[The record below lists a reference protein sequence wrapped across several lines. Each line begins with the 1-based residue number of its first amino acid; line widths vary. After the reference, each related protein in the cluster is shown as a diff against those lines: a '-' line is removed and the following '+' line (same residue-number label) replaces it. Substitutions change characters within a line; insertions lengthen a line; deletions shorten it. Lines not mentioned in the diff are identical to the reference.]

1 MKVFISYAW
10 TNNEYTSKIL
20 LLAERLMSD
29 GVETIIDKWDLSA
42 GQDKYAFMEQ
52 MIQDSSIDHV
62 LIMLNREYK
71 QKSDE
76 RKGGV
81 GTEAQIISS
90 DLYNKVD
97 QTKFIP
103 IVIEKDDSGRPYLP
117 IYLNNR
123 IYIDLSENENYEYR
137 YEELLRLIYKR
148 PQFQKPKLGTA
159 PLWIFEDKENISNIN
174 IKERELITS
183 LEKNHKSRIIKVRDY
198 IEIIQSELINAE
210 INEKYHGQHDFGKVA
225 LDSFTAMTPVKN
237 SLLNVLKNI
246 AIYDESIETF
256 DEFFQF
262 FRNIEKFY
270 RPNTNKDNSSW
281 TLGQYDNYAL
291 FFYELIISS
300 MAILLKFNR
309 YNLANKFLSN
319 VLIKDNATNWMYGGL
334 EKNIETIY
342 DKFESLHIIPEY
354 FQSITGKSFL
364 QPVVEILKNRVFPS
378 LSFSDIIEADLV
390 LHYYRAFT
398 SQYNQYFPRFTVYLG
413 ECKLTFLINLIYKD
427 KSKSVLTVFG
437 IDNLNLLKE
446 KIDNGYFLYDK
457 LYTDYYNRI
466 PKLTSLIDQKLW
478 GTK

>member
-29 GVETIIDKWDLSA
+29 GVGTIIDKWDLSA

-52 MIQDSSIDHV
+52 MIQDRSIDHV

-281 TLGQYDNYAL
+281 TLGQCDNYAL
-291 FFYELIISS
+291 FF
-300 MAILLKFNR
+300 M
-309 YNLANKFLSN
+309 NL
-319 VLIKDNATNWMYGGL
+319 
-334 EKNIETIY
+334 
-342 DKFESLHIIPEY
+342 
-354 FQSITGKSFL
+354 
-364 QPVVEILKNRVFPS
+364 
-378 LSFSDIIEADLV
+378 
-390 LHYYRAFT
+390 
-398 SQYNQYFPRFTVYLG
+398 
-413 ECKLTFLINLIYKD
+413 
-427 KSKSVLTVFG
+427 
-437 IDNLNLLKE
+437 
-446 KIDNGYFLYDK
+446 
-457 LYTDYYNRI
+457 
-466 PKLTSLIDQKLW
+466 
-478 GTK
+478 

>member
-29 GVETIIDKWDLSA
+29 GVGTIIDKWDLSA

-281 TLGQYDNYAL
+281 TLGQCDNYAL
-291 FFYELIISS
+291 FF
-300 MAILLKFNR
+300 M
-309 YNLANKFLSN
+309 NL
-319 VLIKDNATNWMYGGL
+319 
-334 EKNIETIY
+334 
-342 DKFESLHIIPEY
+342 
-354 FQSITGKSFL
+354 
-364 QPVVEILKNRVFPS
+364 
-378 LSFSDIIEADLV
+378 
-390 LHYYRAFT
+390 
-398 SQYNQYFPRFTVYLG
+398 
-413 ECKLTFLINLIYKD
+413 
-427 KSKSVLTVFG
+427 
-437 IDNLNLLKE
+437 
-446 KIDNGYFLYDK
+446 
-457 LYTDYYNRI
+457 
-466 PKLTSLIDQKLW
+466 
-478 GTK
+478 

>member
-1 MKVFISYAW
+1 
-10 TNNEYTSKIL
+10 
-20 LLAERLMSD
+20 MSD
-29 GVETIIDKWDLSA
+29 GVGTIIDKWDLSA

-281 TLGQYDNYAL
+281 TLGQCDNYAL
-291 FFYELIISS
+291 FF
-300 MAILLKFNR
+300 M
-309 YNLANKFLSN
+309 NL
-319 VLIKDNATNWMYGGL
+319 
-334 EKNIETIY
+334 
-342 DKFESLHIIPEY
+342 
-354 FQSITGKSFL
+354 
-364 QPVVEILKNRVFPS
+364 
-378 LSFSDIIEADLV
+378 
-390 LHYYRAFT
+390 
-398 SQYNQYFPRFTVYLG
+398 
-413 ECKLTFLINLIYKD
+413 
-427 KSKSVLTVFG
+427 
-437 IDNLNLLKE
+437 
-446 KIDNGYFLYDK
+446 
-457 LYTDYYNRI
+457 
-466 PKLTSLIDQKLW
+466 
-478 GTK
+478 